1 MHIHISVIAEALG
14 ESVRELIVR
23 NENAAVIECVRI
35 LKNNAVPRESAK
47 NDTCLYIVTVDSI
60 SIYNRDK
67 ENYKNLIAGV
77 DIFDENK
84 DAFNDHNVI
93 IVDEIDDL
101 QVLFSKTLDIFDEYN
116 QWYEDMCL
124 ALTKD
129 EPLDAM
135 IATASRVLSNPVAIF
150 DTSQSLMGYSA
161 NNLKDY
167 ESTIWKEVLSPKYPA
182 LNYYSID
189 EHEEINR
196 MFRENDTCFI
206 ISPKRDLDHEHL
218 MAPIKVNG
226 AIVATIGMVDLN
238 GPFTHA
244 QIFIANVIHDML
256 EKLFAIRMN
265 KRSADDLYYFTR
277 MLSGA
282 EVRSRTVSLHLAT
295 KGWGMN
301 DGFFMLSFQ
310 VSEKLDYVNKWDL
323 CITRIQESFPRSISS
338 VYEETIVMVIRK
350 QDYDILQPEE
360 RKKLDDLC
368 DSYYLRCAI
377 SSYFDQ
383 FIDLHLCYEQNRML
397 LNLKLQNET
406 QLLYWPD
413 HYEEVLFASIDS
425 SIDVVDL
432 CYPKLIEI
440 YRSDRNNRLE
450 LIECLY
456 TYLICGRNMA
466 DTARRLFA
474 HRNTLLYRLHVL
486 EDLLGLKIDDLNEQE
501 LLMMLLSC
509 LIIMRDTRQSS

>member
-23 NENAAVIECVRI
+23 NENAAVIEGVRI

-67 ENYKNLIAGV
+67 ENYKNLIVGV

-277 MLSGA
+277 MLS
-282 EVRSRTVSLHLAT
+282 E
-295 KGWGMN
+295 
-301 DGFFMLSFQ
+301 
-310 VSEKLDYVNKWDL
+310 
-323 CITRIQESFPRSISS
+323 
-338 VYEETIVMVIRK
+338 
-350 QDYDILQPEE
+350 
-360 RKKLDDLC
+360 
-368 DSYYLRCAI
+368 
-377 SSYFDQ
+377 
-383 FIDLHLCYEQNRML
+383 
-397 LNLKLQNET
+397 
-406 QLLYWPD
+406 
-413 HYEEVLFASIDS
+413 
-425 SIDVVDL
+425 
-432 CYPKLIEI
+432 
-440 YRSDRNNRLE
+440 
-450 LIECLY
+450 
-456 TYLICGRNMA
+456 
-466 DTARRLFA
+466 
-474 HRNTLLYRLHVL
+474 
-486 EDLLGLKIDDLNEQE
+486 
-501 LLMMLLSC
+501 
-509 LIIMRDTRQSS
+509 

>member
-1 MHIHISVIAEALG
+1 
-14 ESVRELIVR
+14 
-23 NENAAVIECVRI
+23 
-35 LKNNAVPRESAK
+35 
-47 NDTCLYIVTVDSI
+47 
-60 SIYNRDK
+60 
-67 ENYKNLIAGV
+67 
-77 DIFDENK
+77 
-84 DAFNDHNVI
+84 
-93 IVDEIDDL
+93 
-101 QVLFSKTLDIFDEYN
+101 
-116 QWYEDMCL
+116 
-124 ALTKD
+124 
-129 EPLDAM
+129 
-135 IATASRVLSNPVAIF
+135 
-150 DTSQSLMGYSA
+150 
-161 NNLKDY
+161 
-167 ESTIWKEVLSPKYPA
+167 
-182 LNYYSID
+182 
-189 EHEEINR
+189 

-413 HYEEVLFASIDS
+413 HYEDVLKRMNAMPDVYYLDFVSRDLLLWLYQNAALFAFPSYYEGFGFPPLEAACFGTISAVSNSS
-425 SIDVVDL
+425 SIPEVCGDSVAYFNPFSVEEMEMALEQCLFDEAFIAEKKAL
-432 CYPKLIEI
+432 LIPNL
-440 YRSDRNNRLE
+440 DRFSWDKNAGE
-450 LIECLY
+450 
-456 TYLICGRNMA
+456 T
-466 DTARRLFA
+466 
-474 HRNTLLYRLHVL
+474 
-486 EDLLGLKIDDLNEQE
+486 LKIY
-501 LLMMLLSC
+501 
-509 LIIMRDTRQSS
+509 QSLQ